1 MRIKIFT
8 RVLLVVVLS
17 VFFCTIVGAVA
28 TWRFSEL
35 PAVGNG
41 NDFNV
46 TLNVFD
52 FKPSEILPGDQED
65 TQLHSN
71 HYNLI
76 ESIVNHID
84 YGLNATKK
92 PIVRELLED
101 GAGVVYGN
109 QNVQGGN
116 LKHMLLSGS
125 DVNALMFA
133 VEYHTDTEYWSYTFS
148 QASINLATN
157 GDYVE
162 VYKTIVEKKN
172 GKWEA
177 TKSYYGKA
185 KVFDTGVDG
194 IISIDVKS
202 WEYAQIANSQ
212 VEE

>member
-8 RVLLVVVLS
+8 RLLLVVVLS

-35 PAVGNG
+35 PAVGMG

-52 FKPSEILPGDQED
+52 FKPSEILPSDKED

-71 HYNLI
+71 QYNLI
-76 ESIVNHID
+76 ESIVNHKD

-116 LKHMLLSGS
+116 LKHLMIDGTYAYGLLFQIEYVSETEYITYTYVGS
-125 DVNALMFA
+125 DVK
-133 VEYHTDTEYWSYTFS
+133 
-148 QASINLATN
+148 LAKLESEI
-157 GDYVE
+157 V
-162 VYKTIVEKKN
+162 VYKTIMRKGDNKK
-172 GKWEA
+172 WTA
-177 TKSYYGKA
+177 PVSYYGKA
-185 KVFDTGVDG
+185 PVVSVKTQNATLRA
-194 IISIDVKS
+194 IDS
-202 WEYAQIANSQ
+202 SRWHDA
-212 VEE
+212 